1 MTRALKVFQ
10 VTRCTPTKTKQK
22 IGTVDENPYLWPH
35 RQAFCHL
42 FILDSDHGAISHNRC
57 PWHVRATQGRATVL
71 HSRSDRDPP
80 VTLIRCIR
88 TTIIWR
94 QILMKT
100 KIALTSLAMALMLGS
115 GAALA
120 DIKIGVAM
128 SQFDDTWLTYLRDDM
143 NAKAKAMSTTEKVDL
158 QFVDARADVNK
169 QLDQVKDLINKKV
182 DALIVNPVDTAA
194 TARITKDAVAAGIP
208 LVYVNRRPDDPKLP
222 AGVATVTSDDME
234 AGRLQA
240 QYIADKLKGKGS
252 VMILLGDLANNST
265 QNRTKGIKEVLAKY
279 PDIKIDQEQTGIWLR
294 QKGMDLTNDWLTQG
308 RKFNAVLANNDEM
321 AIGAAMALKQAGVDV
336 DKGSV
341 LVAGVDGTPD
351 GLSAVTK
358 GDLAVSVFQDAKGQ
372 ADGAIDAAV
381 KMAKKEK
388 VEPQAIIIPYR
399 LITPE
404 NVATF
409 K

>member
-1 MTRALKVFQ
+1 
-10 VTRCTPTKTKQK
+10 
-22 IGTVDENPYLWPH
+22 
-35 RQAFCHL
+35 
-42 FILDSDHGAISHNRC
+42 
-57 PWHVRATQGRATVL
+57 
-71 HSRSDRDPP
+71 
-80 VTLIRCIR
+80 
-88 TTIIWR
+88 
-94 QILMKT
+94 MKT
-100 KIALTSLAMALMLGS
+100 KLAFTSLALALMLGS

-120 DIKIGVAM
+120 DIKVGVPM
-128 SQFDDTWLTYLRDDM
+128 SQFDDTWLTYLRQDM
-143 NAKAKAMSTTEKVDL
+143 GTKAKSMSDGVTL

-169 QLDQVKDLINKKV
+169 QIDQVKELINKKV

-194 TARITKDAVAAGIP
+194 TARITKEAVAAGIP

-222 AGVATVTSDDME
+222 AGVATVTSDDTE

-240 QYIADKLKGKGS
+240 QYVADKMGGKGSVMILLGDLANNATVTSDDTEAGRLQAQYVADKMGGKGS

-279 PDIKIDQEQTGIWLR
+279 PDIKIDQEQTGTWLR

-321 AIGAAMALKQAGVDV
+321 AIGAAMALKQAGVD
-336 DKGSV
+336 KGKV
-341 LVAGVDGTPD
+341 FVAGVDGTPD
-351 GLSAVTK
+351 GLNAVTK
-358 GDLAVSVFQDAKGQ
+358 GDLTVSVYQDAKGQ

-381 KMAKKEK
+381 KMAKKDK
-388 VEPQAIIIPYR
+388 VEPQAIVIPYR

-404 NVATF
+404 NVSTF